1 MRLVMSGRIHSA
13 YQSNQSHRISLW
25 ARTFTM
31 KGLTLYTLLLCAYCI
46 YYSKA
51 TLTKLPDGIRVYR
64 GPATRIVKGTWT
76 LLITIREPG
85 EEYRSNERR
94 SLLRDVNILLDVV
107 RRENETLTLTPK
119 RRKVMLRR
127 LNLITLDHDLHY
139 HIDTATRRKRGLID
153 AGGWLLNKV
162 FGTATEQQIEDVK
175 HQLNDAARQRG
186 AVVHNT
192 ERLITIVNQ
201 TRLEATATRAQL
213 TRLGAAHGQFVT
225 DELARW
231 TSFHVVTRYNL
242 LHDMME
248 TLCDLDE
255 GLNREILAINNLHT
269 TIRQGRVTEGICP
282 ISLISEVN
290 RLAHAHGLVPLPME
304 WYYQNLDITPLL
316 VQDGTITY
324 KIEIPYV
331 DDAVYERYTIETYA
345 VPINE
350 SGTTARVIVR
360 PDIAVHT
367 TEAYWFVPQK
377 CTGWRPQLCHTG
389 ALFKEPTF
397 NCERGLLTGYTKD
410 TTVCS
415 LEKGFITATTIQ
427 DIGDGSYVIITLGD
441 EYTRSCRGEHQQ
453 RHSLTMGTYFI
464 QLGDE
469 CVITGTTWRLMGEIR
484 QFINVSADQ
493 MKMTV
498 PVLDLD
504 DLMPPDWQDNMNMN
518 NITQYIPW
526 NNDFNDFSNLN
537 DDAMN
542 DLLNDLMNNME
553 SMNNDG
559 YNEKWIGHNIAWGSL
574 GIVCCVGLVLIV
586 GGRYAYLKRKKI
598 RYFLDDAKKPVKP
611 PRSGI
616 SQDRLTEEIEMT

>member
-1 MRLVMSGRIHSA
+1 
-13 YQSNQSHRISLW
+13 
-25 ARTFTM
+25 M

-46 YYSKA
+46 YCSKA

-119 RRKVMLRR
+119 RKKVMLRR

-139 HIDTATRRKRGLID
+139 HIDTDTRRKRGLID

-255 GLNREILAINNLHT
+255 GLNRELLAINNLHT

-282 ISLISEVN
+282 VSLIN
-290 RLAHAHGLVPLPME
+290 TITQLAHSYGLVPLPTE
-304 WYYQNLDITPLL
+304 WYYQNLAITPLL
-316 VQDGTITY
+316 VQDGEVTY
-324 KIEIPYV
+324 RIEIPYV
-331 DDAVYERYTIETYA
+331 GDDIYERYTIESYA
-345 VPINE
+345 VPVNE
-350 SGTTARVIVR
+350 SGVTAQVMVR
-360 PDIAVHT
+360 PDMAVHT
-367 TEAYWFVPQK
+367 TEAYWFVPQH

-397 NCERGLLTGYTKD
+397 NCERGLLTGYAKD
-410 TTVCS
+410 TSACKVERGLIS
-415 LEKGFITATTIQ
+415 VTTIR
-427 DIGDGSYVIITLGD
+427 DIGDRGYVVLTLGD
-441 EYTRSCRGEHQQ
+441 EYTLSCRGEHQQ
-453 RHSLTMGTYFI
+453 RHQLAMGTYI
-464 QLGDE
+464 VQLNDQ
-469 CVITGTTWRLMGEIR
+469 CVMTGSAWRLMGEIH
-484 QFINVSADQ
+484 QFINATAE
-493 MKMTV
+493 KTGITV
-498 PVLDLD
+498 PELNLAD
-504 DLMPPDWQDNMNMN
+504 MIPAEWHDNN

-542 DLLNDLMNNME
+542 DLMNNME

-559 YNEKWIGHNIAWGSL
+559 YNEKWIGYNIAWGSL

-598 RYFLDDAKKPVKP
+598 RYFLDDVKKPVKP
-611 PRSGI
+611 PRSGT
-616 SQDRLTEEIEMT
+616 SHEKLTEEIEMK